1 MSPASLLGWICW
13 LRWICWSHLTCGSR
27 NCGHSGCAIWR
38 GLRIARDVKFAIPP
52 LSQKASQKI
61 LAYRQCRDAVEAG
74 KLLEGIDILFS
85 SQQFF
90 TERDAA
96 LAQQT
101 ARLITRLAAASPNVQ
116 SDRKILLR
124 AARFVR

>member
-1 MSPASLLGWICW
+1 MSPTSLLGWICW

-27 NCGHSGCAIWR
+27 NCGRAGCAIWR

-61 LAYRQCRDAVEAG
+61 LAYRQSRDAVDSG
-74 KLLEGIDILFS
+74 KLPELFDILFGL
-85 SQQFF
+85 QQFF
-90 TERDAA
+90 AERDAA

-101 ARLITRLAAASPNVQ
+101 ARLITRLAAAIANVQ
-116 SDRKILLR
+116 CDWEILLR
-124 AARFVR
+124 AARFVG